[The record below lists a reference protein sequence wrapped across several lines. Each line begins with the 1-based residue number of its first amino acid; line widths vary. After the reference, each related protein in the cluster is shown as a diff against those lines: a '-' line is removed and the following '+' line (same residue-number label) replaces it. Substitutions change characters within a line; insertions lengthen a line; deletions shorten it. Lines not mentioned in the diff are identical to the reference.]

1 MSESFGQ
8 SETREI
14 FASACDLRP
23 EEQEP
28 FVRRACK
35 GREELYKDVMS
46 LLRFDAMTESG
57 DGISSTPAMKD
68 PYIADHPERIDGY
81 EIEEVIGHGGCGV
94 VYRAH
99 QRKPIE
105 RTVAIKL
112 IRPGMDSNSVLR
124 RFEFERKALERMNHP
139 NIARVLDSG
148 ILSAGAGGVDRPY
161 FVLELVQGEPI
172 TRFVKKEQIELYELI
187 ELLLQVC
194 AAVQHA
200 HSKGILHRDIK
211 PSNVLVTRLDG
222 KPHCKV
228 IDFGIAK
235 ALDEAMSDTISMTAA
250 GAMIGTPKYMS
261 PEQIGGSDDVDIRS
275 DVYSI
280 GVMMYELVTGT
291 SPLASADTS
300 RSISAMLREIEESTP
315 VAPSHHNRQIPRDL
329 DWMILKAMDRDP
341 SQRYQ
346 TVGALAEDLQRHLRD
361 EPVVAGPPSIGY
373 RVTKFYRRNRASVIA
388 GIVAVVALIAGLSAS
403 IIFGLRT
410 TQALELESEQRELA
424 QRQTQRV
431 QDINDFL
438 LEDLFLSNAIENLGP
453 QVTLVELLGSA
464 APTIDE
470 RFANDASMRAR
481 AHYLI
486 SQMYSNASLFEEARH
501 HAIEALELL
510 DELDEWTLI
519 DRARLHG
526 NSGMVFHTLGE
537 LDRAR
542 AAFTRHYELVSEIE
556 PRPEDEMLI
565 ARSGLAAIYAAQ
577 EDYELAEPMLEE
589 ITVQMLQHDPVNL
602 QSLIK
607 TVLNR
612 IAMLSSLERN
622 QDRLELSAW
631 LLEYIR
637 VHDPEDKLGSQ
648 LIIRM
653 HHTSALSVVGRAEEA
668 IDSVESILVEIGERY
683 GYESPAYASMLQNG
697 AGISHRL
704 GLYEQAI
711 EYRTRSLVILEDVF
725 GPHSYEVELAYNNL
739 ALYHEKLGNDQE
751 YMDWRIRG
759 LIQRIYVAGPG
770 EDESLI
776 GVSEIGAE
784 LLGSGTQWASRV
796 IGEFDRVPEGHPKR
810 GRYLAN
816 AAIALGSKS
825 DLAEDN
831 LYGVSADDFQAW
843 LLDAADSLSSAHREH
858 ELRRILV
865 HALPVLLER
874 EGQTALAHEWRGR
887 LLIEDE

>member
-35 GREELYKDVMS
+35 GREDLYKDVMS

-99 QRKPIE
+99 QRIPIE

-148 ILSAGAGGVDRPY
+148 ILSAGGGGVDRPY

-172 TRFVKKEQIELYELI
+172 TRFVKKEQIELTELV
-187 ELLLQVC
+187 ELVLQVC

-261 PEQIGGSDDVDIRS
+261 PEQIAGGDDVDIRS

-280 GVMMYELVTGT
+280 GVVMYELVTGT

-300 RSISAMLREIEESTP
+300 RSITAMLREIEESTP
-315 VAPSHHNRQIPRDL
+315 VSPSHHNRQIPRDL

-346 TVGALAEDLQRHLRD
+346 TVGALADDLQRHLRD
-361 EPVVAGPPSIGY
+361 EPVVAGPPSIRY
-373 RVTKFYRRNRASVIA
+373 RVSKFYRRNRASVIA
-388 GIVAVVALIAGLSAS
+388 GIVAMVALIGGSSAS
-403 IIFGLRT
+403 VVFGL
-410 TQALELESEQRELA
+410 QANRAFDLESEQRQLA
-424 QRQTQRV
+424 QRQSQRV

-438 LEDLFLSNAIENLGP
+438 LEDLFLSNAIQNFGP
-453 QVTLVELLGSA
+453 NVTLVELLDNA

-470 RFANDASMRAR
+470 RFADDVNMRAR
-481 AHYLI
+481 ANYLI
-486 SQMYSNASLFEEARH
+486 SQMYLNANLYEKARH
-501 HAIEALELL
+501 HAHEVMSSFE
-510 DELDEWTLI
+510 DLDEWTPMEKAL
-519 DRARLHG
+519 LHG
-526 NSGMVFHTLGE
+526 NSGLIYLALGE
-537 LDRAR
+537 LDLALDSTMRK
-542 AAFTRHYELVSEIE
+542 YELLMEID
-556 PRPEDEMLI
+556 PLPQDEIQM
-565 ARSGLAAIYAAQ
+565 ARSGLASVYAAQ
-577 EDYELAEPMLEE
+577 QNYESAEPMLEE
-589 ITVQMLQHDPVNL
+589 VTEHILRQDPVDLFSLSSTVLTRIRMLGSLGRHEDRIELASWMLDYLDEHDPNDEMG
-602 QSLIK
+602 S
-607 TVLNR
+607 
-612 IAMLSSLERN
+612 
-622 QDRLELSAW
+622 EL
-631 LLEYIR
+631 L
-637 VHDPEDKLGSQ
+637 V
-648 LIIRM
+648 RM
-653 HHTSALSVVGRAEEA
+653 HYTGALSWVGRAEEA
-668 IDSVESILVEIGERY
+668 IESVESMLKDISDRFGSN
-683 GYESPAYASMLQNG
+683 SPAYSSMLQNG
-697 AGISHRL
+697 ASISSRL
-704 GLYEQAI
+704 GDYERAI
-711 EYRTRSLVILEDVF
+711 DYRTRSLPVLEQVY
-725 GPHSYEVELAYNNL
+725 GSHSYEIEVAYNSL
-739 ALYHEKLGNDQE
+739 AQYHEKLGNGQE
-751 YMDWRIRG
+751 FLDWRIRG

-770 EDESLI
+770 EDESLV
-776 GVSEIGAE
+776 GVSEIGSE

-810 GRYLAN
+810 GRYFAN

-825 DLAEDN
+825 DFAEDN
-831 LYGVSADDFQAW
+831 PYGVSTDDFQAW
-843 LLDAADSLSSAHREH
+843 LLEAADSLSSAHREH

-874 EGQTALAHEWRGR
+874 EGQRDLALEWRDR
-887 LLIEDE
+887 LLIESE

>member
-1 MSESFGQ
+1 MSESFDQ

-23 EEQEP
+23 EEQEA
-28 FVRRACK
+28 FVRLACQ
-35 GREELYKDVMS
+35 GREELYEEVMS
-46 LLRFDAMTESG
+46 LLRFDALTESG
-57 DGISSTPAMKD
+57 DGISSTPAIKD
-68 PYIADHPERIDGY
+68 PYVLDHPERIDRY
-81 EIEEVIGHGGCGV
+81 EIECVIGHGGCGV

-99 QRKPIE
+99 QQTPIE
-105 RTVAIKL
+105 RRVAIKL
-112 IRPGMDSNSVLR
+112 IRPGMDSGSVLR

-148 ILSAGAGGVDRPY
+148 ILSAGAGGADRPY

-172 TRFVKKEQIELYELI
+172 TRFVTNEKIERRELI
-187 ELLLQVC
+187 GLLLQVC

-222 KPHCKV
+222 EPHCKV

-235 ALDEAMSDTISMTAA
+235 ALDESMSDAISMTAA
-250 GAMIGTPKYMS
+250 GAMIGTPRYMS
-261 PEQIGGSDDVDIRS
+261 PEQIGGGDDVDIRS

-280 GVMMYELVTGT
+280 GVMMYELIAGT
-291 SPLASADTS
+291 SPLPFSDTS
-300 RSISAMLREIEESTP
+300 RSISAMLRVIEEATP

-329 DWMILKAMDRDP
+329 DWIILKAMDRDP
-341 SQRYQ
+341 AQRYQ

-373 RVTKFYRRNRASVIA
+373 RVTKFYRRNSASVIA

-410 TQALELESEQRELA
+410 NRALELESEQRELA

-501 HAIEALELL
+501 HALEALELQ
-510 DELDEWTLI
+510 DELDEWPLI

-542 AAFTRHYELVSEIE
+542 AAFTRHYELVSEVE

-602 QSLIK
+602 QSLIR

-612 IAMLSSLERN
+612 VAMLSSLERN

-631 LLEYIR
+631 LLEYIQA
-637 VHDPEDKLGSQ
+637 HDPEDKLGSQ

-668 IDSVESILVEIGERY
+668 IDSVESILAEIGERY

-725 GPHSYEVELAYNNL
+725 GTHSYEVELAYNNL

-776 GVSEIGAE
+776 GVSEIGA
-784 LLGSGTQWASRV
+784 LLFESGAQWASRV
-796 IGEFDRVPEGHPKR
+796 IEEFDRVPPGHPKR
-810 GRYLAN
+810 ARYLAN
-816 AAIALGSKS
+816 SAIALGAK
-825 DLAEDN
+825 DLPESAGG
-831 LYGVSADDFQAW
+831 YGVSAAEFRSW
-843 LLDAADSLSSAHREH
+843 LEDAANELPAAHRRE
-858 ELRRILV
+858 EVRQILV
-865 HALPVLLER
+865 NALPPLLEAIG
-874 EGQTALAHEWRGR
+874 EQSQSVEWDERLRG
-887 LLIEDE
+887 EP